1 MRYLQAT
8 LLVIIFTA
16 LAYYG
21 YENIRATN
29 APLVCQGCNV
39 ILISIDT
46 LGRDH
51 LSLYNDSLDTTP
63 FLKSLAKKSFV
74 FENAFSQAPWTL
86 PSHVAMLTGAYPW
99 EHNMWI
105 PSDVL
110 SKDAHTIAEQL
121 NEYGYQ
127 TAAFSN
133 GAFVRPGWQ
142 LDQGFDEFFGDVA
155 EDSWEDTP
163 EIFTESLAWVDTRTS
178 QKPYFLLI
186 RPFETHDPYIENG
199 ESVTIQ
205 EIASENLRADGARD
219 GEVER
224 FRNTYRS
231 EIRKTDSALKDFFEK
246 LEDSGELDD
255 TIIIITSDH
264 GEEFNEH
271 GTAGFHA
278 VTLYREVLHV
288 PLIIYTPSERGARI
302 TDTVEV
308 RSIPATILE
317 LVGLPKNLTVAQS
330 LVSRMEG
337 IFSGDAL
344 VLSATALERNA
355 LLHNFANGYGATG
368 LVPTPRDKPFTEQK
382 MLSAL
387 RGEWH
392 VIKNR
397 DATVSAYNILTD
409 KAEQQPL
416 TELPAEV
423 RELTKKLEE
432 L

>member
-8 LLVIIFTA
+8 FAVIIFIA
-16 LAYYG
+16 LGYYL
-21 YENIRATN
+21 YAHMRAVS
-29 APLVCQGCNV
+29 APLVCKGCNV

-46 LGRDH
+46 LGHDH
-51 LSLYNDSLDTTP
+51 LSLYDSSLDTSP

-105 PSDVL
+105 PSDIL
-110 SKDAHTIAEQL
+110 SKDAHTLAEQL

-133 GAFVRPGWQ
+133 GVFVRPGWA
-142 LDQGFDEFFGDVA
+142 LDQGFDEFFGAVA
-155 EDSWEDTP
+155 EDSWEDVP
-163 EIFTESLAWVDTRTS
+163 EIFTEAQAWINARTS
-178 QKPYFLLI
+178 DKPYFLLV

-199 ESVTIQ
+199 ESVTVQ
-205 EIASENLRADGARD
+205 EIASENLRADGPRD
-219 GEVER
+219 HEVER
-224 FRNTYRS
+224 FKNTYRN
-231 EIRKTDSALKDFFEK
+231 EIRKTDSALKDFFNE
-246 LEDSGELDD
+246 LENSGELDN
-255 TIIIITSDH
+255 TIVIITSDH

-271 GTAGFHA
+271 GTAAFHA

-288 PLIIYTPSERGARI
+288 PLVIYTPSERSARI
-302 TDTVEV
+302 ADTVEV

-317 LVGLPKNLTVAQS
+317 LTGLPKNLTIGQS

-344 VLSATALERNA
+344 ALSATALERNT
-355 LLHNFANGYGATG
+355 LLNNFANGYGALG
-368 LVPTPRDKPFTEQK
+368 LVPTPRDSVYRGQK
-382 MLSAL
+382 MLSAI

-392 VIKNR
+392 TIKDMSGTLRTFNLR
-397 DATVSAYNILTD
+397 TD
-409 KAEQQPL
+409 PKEQQPL

-423 RELTKKLEE
+423 QELKEQIEKI
-432 L
+432 

>member
-1 MRYLQAT
+1 MWYLKVT
-8 LLVIIFTA
+8 LLAVILFT
-16 LAYYG
+16 LGYYAFVG
-21 YENIRATN
+21 LRKDESLT
-29 APLVCQGCNV
+29 CSGCNV

-46 LGRDH
+46 LGHDH
-51 LSLYNDSLDTTP
+51 LSLYNDSLDTSP
-63 FLKSLAKKSFV
+63 FLESLAKKSFV
-74 FENAFSQAPWTL
+74 FDNAFSQAPWTL

-99 EHNMWI
+99 EHNIWI

-121 NEYGYQ
+121 NESGYQ

-133 GAFVRPGWQ
+133 GAFVRPGWA
-142 LDQGFDEFFGDVA
+142 LDQGFDEFYGSVQ
-155 EDSWEDTP
+155 EDSWEDVP
-163 EIFTESLAWVDTRTS
+163 EIFDESLAWIGARTADT
-178 QKPYFLLI
+178 PYFLLL
-186 RPFETHDPYIENG
+186 RPFETHDPYIEND
-199 ESVTIQ
+199 ESVTVQ
-205 EIASENLRADGARD
+205 EIASENLRTDGPRD
-219 GEVER
+219 SEVDR
-224 FRNTYRS
+224 FRNTYQS
-231 EIRKTDSALKDFFEK
+231 EIRKTDGALKDFFEK
-246 LEDSGELDD
+246 LEDSGKLEN
-255 TIIIITSDH
+255 TIVIITSDH

-288 PLIIYTPSERGARI
+288 PLIIYTPSERSARI

-317 LVGLPKNLTVAQS
+317 LVGLPKNLTIAQS

-344 VLSATALERNA
+344 VLSATALERNT
-355 LLHNFANGYGATG
+355 LLNNFANGYGALG

-397 DATVSAYNILTD
+397 DATVSAFNIRID

-423 RELTKKLEE
+423 RELTKELEKL
-432 L
+432 